1 MTQETPLFAAL
12 LKYWRGRRGWS
23 QLDLS
28 LAAEISTRHVS
39 FLENGRSRP
48 SEAMVCTL
56 GAALDVPLRDQNEM
70 LRAAGFLDIFAEPE
84 LDGLE
89 DPGIA
94 RAIERMMLQHEP
106 YPMVLMTAAYDILR
120 VNQGAQRLFSL
131 AMPGSPVGHNA
142 IELMFAQ
149 ARPMISN
156 WDATAR
162 EMTARLHRECLHRPE
177 DGRLGEVLEGILEDP
192 DVPKTWRQPDFSKRA
207 SATFR
212 IGFEFGDARL
222 SFLTTITTFSA
233 PQNVTLDELI
243 IESYFPL
250 DDATEAMCAALVET

>member
-94 RAIERMMLQHEP
+94 RAIE
-106 YPMVLMTAAYDILR
+106 
-120 VNQGAQRLFSL
+120 
-131 AMPGSPVGHNA
+131 
-142 IELMFAQ
+142 
-149 ARPMISN
+149 
-156 WDATAR
+156 
-162 EMTARLHRECLHRPE
+162 
-177 DGRLGEVLEGILEDP
+177 
-192 DVPKTWRQPDFSKRA
+192 
-207 SATFR
+207 
-212 IGFEFGDARL
+212 
-222 SFLTTITTFSA
+222 
-233 PQNVTLDELI
+233 
-243 IESYFPL
+243 
-250 DDATEAMCAALVET
+250 